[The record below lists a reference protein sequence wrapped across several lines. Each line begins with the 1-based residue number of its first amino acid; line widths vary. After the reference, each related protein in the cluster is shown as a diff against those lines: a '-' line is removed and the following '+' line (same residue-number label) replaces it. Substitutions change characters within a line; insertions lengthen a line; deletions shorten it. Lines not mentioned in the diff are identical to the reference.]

1 MGARVAVVIPTFNRP
16 RELGQA
22 VRSVLSQVDVELEV
36 VVVDDGD
43 SRGDLGGIL
52 ADDRVRVVVT
62 ARPGAGEAAARNA
75 GLESVTAPWI
85 AFCDDDDL
93 WHPRKLATQLA
104 AADRVGWMACGNA
117 SFWVTRAGRPVVCAV
132 SPSVSADEILAQ
144 LRRRGG
150 IPGGASGVLARS
162 DLVRDAGGYRDLSIG
177 ADWDLWLRLADRAP
191 VGVVPERVVAV
202 RLHPRSV
209 TADARRL
216 RRAMDDVAA
225 LHTGSDGSLQVVPDV
240 ESHFRWYAQAAS
252 RAGQGRLAMAFQSDV
267 AKHSRRARDWLLAV
281 AMLAAPRTVSR
292 VRALRRRRAIPAD
305 ERRAIEEWI
314 QDALRR

>member
-1 MGARVAVVIPTFNRP
+1 MGTRVAVVIPTFNRP
-16 RELGQA
+16 IELAQA
-22 VRSVLSQVDVELEV
+22 VRSVLGQVDVELEV

-52 ADDRVRVVVT
+52 EDARVRVVVT
-62 ARPGAGEAAARNA
+62 PHPGAGEAAARNA
-75 GLESVTAPWI
+75 GLGSVTAPWI
-85 AFCDDDDL
+85 ASCDDDDL

-104 AADRVGWMACGNA
+104 AADGVGWMACGNA

-150 IPGGASGVLARS
+150 IPGGASGVLARTE
-162 DLVRDAGGYRDLSIG
+162 LVHDVGGYRDLSVG

-216 RRAMDDVAA
+216 RSGMDEVAA
-225 LHTGSDGSLQVVPDV
+225 LHTGSDGSQRVIPDV

-252 RAGQGRLAMAFQSDV
+252 RAGQGRLAMSFQSDV
-267 AKHSRRARDWLLAV
+267 AKSSGRAQDRILAL
-281 AMLAAPRTVSR
+281 AMLAAPRTVYRAR
-292 VRALRRRRAIPAD
+292 VFRRRRAIPAD
-305 ERRAIEEWI
+305 ERRAIEQWI
-314 QDALRR
+314 RVALAA